1 MLFRSIMSEIM
12 IKDMLRY
19 YYQELH
25 AEEAQK
31 YGQFLLENRRLMNIY
46 KEYTEMLDNPTSSS
60 ISPSQ
65 QTLDRI
71 LQYAKDSIDP
81 AA

>member
-1 MLFRSIMSEIM
+1 MSEIM

-19 YYQELH
+19 YYHELH
-25 AEEAQK
+25 TEEAHK

-46 KEYTEMLDNPTSSS
+46 KGYTEILDNLTSSS